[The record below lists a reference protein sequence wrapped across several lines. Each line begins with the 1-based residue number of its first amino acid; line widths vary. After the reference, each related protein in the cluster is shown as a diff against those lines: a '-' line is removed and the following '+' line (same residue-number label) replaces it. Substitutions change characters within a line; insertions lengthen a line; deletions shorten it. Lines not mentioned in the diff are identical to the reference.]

1 MTLKQKNI
9 IYILFTSL
17 LWGLNGNMGAYLFH
31 NSNVSPAGLTAMR
44 LLFGGALLLGLTQ
57 AFDQDVFDIL
67 KTKSNLVWLAIY
79 GIFGLF
85 VMQFALYAC
94 IFYSNPP
101 TACLLQ
107 YCGIFLVIFYA
118 AVFMK
123 VPPQK
128 MTWIALVLTVIGVVL
143 LLTKGDF
150 GQLQISG
157 ITLLTGLISMLGYTV
172 SNIAPL
178 KLTLRYP
185 TKIVAGWAMV
195 IGGLFMVLV
204 CILRQEPLPDLGGF
218 SLLASLYCIIFG
230 TVVPFSLYLASQKI
244 VGPTIASLLGLS
256 ECVFSTIF
264 SIFWLK
270 EVFSMTDFLGM
281 VLIFTGVVFMSLPDE
296 FWKKPRL
303 FARAFQGEKNPR
315 KSKS

>member
-9 IYILFTSL
+9 LYILFTSL
-17 LWGLNGNMGAYLFH
+17 LWGLNGNMGAYLFRTT
-31 NSNVSPAGLTAMR
+31 NLSPAGLTAMR
-44 LLFGGALLLGLTQ
+44 LLFGGALLLGLTR
-57 AFDQDVFDIL
+57 ASGQDIFDIL
-67 KTKSNLVWLAIY
+67 KTKSNLVWLALY

-94 IFYSNPP
+94 IFYSNAP

-107 YCGIFLVIFYA
+107 YCGIFLVIFYS

-128 MTWIALVLTVIGVVL
+128 MTWIALVLTVVGVVL

-150 GQLQISG
+150 NQLHISG
-157 ITLLTGLISMLGYTV
+157 ITLLTGFIAMLGYTV
-172 SNIAPL
+172 SNIVPL
-178 KLTLRYP
+178 QLTLRYP

-204 CILRQEPLPDLGGF
+204 CILRQEALPDLGGF
-218 SLLASLYCIIFG
+218 SLLAALYCVIFG
-230 TVVPFSLYLASQKI
+230 TVVPFSLYLASQRV
-244 VGPTIASLLGLS
+244 VGPTIASLLGLTES
-256 ECVFSTIF
+256 VFSTIF

-270 EVFSMTDFLGM
+270 EVFSLTDLLGM
-281 VLIFTGVVFMSLPDE
+281 TLIFIGVVLMSLPDE
-296 FWKKPRL
+296 FWQKPRL
-303 FARAFQGEKNPR
+303 SGKALPAEKNPR
-315 KSKS
+315 KSTG